1 MNMTTLY
8 DEFLAAQCELDH
20 HESDLYVKADRV
32 SRAIIAAARADRRL
46 ATYPTLFRSE
56 GALWFEVAFAWAP
69 FWRRRAS

>member
-1 MNMTTLY
+1 MTTLY
-8 DEFLAAQCELDH
+8 DELLAAGCELSH

-46 ATYPTLFRSE
+46 ATYPTLFRASD
-56 GALWFEVAFAWAP
+56 GAMWFDAAFAWSP